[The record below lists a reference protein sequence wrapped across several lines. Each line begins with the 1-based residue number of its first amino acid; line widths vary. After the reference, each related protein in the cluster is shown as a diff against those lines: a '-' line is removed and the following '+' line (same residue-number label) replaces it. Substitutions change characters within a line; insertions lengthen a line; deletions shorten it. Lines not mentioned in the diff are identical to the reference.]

1 MAVEVS
7 QKISK
12 IGDKQTSYTVQQ
24 TAHQESWKLQYD
36 IYKHL
41 TTLSTGSTLLLITF
55 LERLFS
61 RPLWKWLVPVALC
74 SLFASIFFSFVVMN
88 ILASYV
94 RDMGTDERFIKR
106 NLVIIFISLGLFS
119 LGILSL
125 IIFAV
130 INLMFME
137 PLPKT

>member
-41 TTLSTGSTLLLITF
+41 TTLSTGSILLLITF
-55 LERLFS
+55 LDKLFAQ
-61 RPLWKWLVPVALC
+61 PVWKGLVVVALC
-74 SLFASIFFSFVVMN
+74 SLFASILLSFVVMN
-88 ILASYV
+88 LMASQV
-94 RDMGTDERFIKR
+94 REMEVDQRFVKR
-106 NLVIIFISLGLFS
+106 NLAVIIIALSMFS
-119 LGILSL
+119 LGIVSL
-125 IIFAV
+125 IFFA
-130 INLMFME
+130 IKNLI
-137 PLPKT
+137 